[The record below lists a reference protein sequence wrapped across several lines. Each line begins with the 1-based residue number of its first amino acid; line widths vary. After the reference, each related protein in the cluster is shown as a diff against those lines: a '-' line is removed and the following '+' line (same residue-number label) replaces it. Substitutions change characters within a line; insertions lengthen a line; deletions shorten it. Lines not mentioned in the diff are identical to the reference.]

1 MLPTYKVYLDEWYK
15 DTEVYGKAIKWD
27 DMCKLNDLHD
37 YDHSRAVNCFMFAAV
52 HPEDS
57 VLFPYVVTETH
68 LPMYSHI
75 PELTSDQVDQLIFI
89 HSLNQ

>member
-27 DMCKLNDLHD
+27 DMRKLNDLHA
-37 YDHSRAVNCFMFAAV
+37 YNRSRAVNSFKFAAIR
-52 HPEDS
+52 PEDS
-57 VLFPYVVTETH
+57 VLFPYAVPVAH
-68 LPMYSHI
+68 LHMYSHI